1 MTDRPRYPG
10 SVDPSERGV
19 AADLAE
25 LDAFDDGRS
34 HSLPGEPE
42 WPVEDVVVEYETGW
56 VTAGYDLVVQP
67 DGSRKKYYWA
77 ELPPAVVVVAIG
89 DSDGRYD
96 EGDSEGGLGDDTAS
110 DGNGT
115 DDDADDNDPASD
127 TDTDADHP
135 NVAGEVLFVEQY
147 RPTIRQT
154 QLELPAGIVEREET
168 YTEAA
173 KRELREETGFAAESA
188 ALLQEVWC
196 TTGLL
201 RHKRGYVVVEGLD
214 PVDQSLDENEF
225 LTPRAVPAP
234 DAFEV
239 ARSPLS
245 NEATLDGLLLAEAD
259 GYL

>member
-10 SVDPSERGV
+10 SVDLGEAGV

-96 EGDSEGGLGDDTAS
+96 QDGGSDAAADTAG
-110 DGNGT
+110 DTAG
-115 DDDADDNDPASD
+115 DAANL
-127 TDTDADHP
+127 P

-173 KRELREETGFAAESA
+173 KRELREETGFVAESA
-188 ALLQEVWC
+188 ELLQEVWC

-201 RHKRGYVVVEGLD
+201 RHKRGYVVVEGLE

-225 LTPRAVPAP
+225 LMPRAVPAP

-239 ARSPLS
+239 ARSPLT
-245 NEATLDGLLLAEAD
+245 NEATLDGLLLAETD

>member
-1 MTDRPRYPG
+1 MTKRPQYPG
-10 SVDPSERGV
+10 SVDPSEPGV

-25 LDAFDDGRS
+25 LDPFDDGRS

-89 DSDGRYD
+89 DSNGRYD
-96 EGDSEGGLGDDTAS
+96 EGENDTSADATNDDDTGDDAV
-110 DGNGT
+110 N
-115 DDDADDNDPASD
+115 D
-127 TDTDADHP
+127 TDGELP

-168 YTEAA
+168 YTGAA
-173 KRELREETGFAAESA
+173 KRELREETGFVAESA
-188 ALLQEVWC
+188 ELLQEVWC

-201 RHKRGYVVVEGLD
+201 RHKRGYVVVEGLE

-239 ARSPLS
+239 ARSPLT
-245 NEATLDGLLLAEAD
+245 NEATLDGLLLAETD

>member
-10 SVDPSERGV
+10 SVDPSEAGV

-25 LDAFDDGRS
+25 LDVFDDGRS

-42 WPVEDVVVEYETGW
+42 WPAEDVVVEYETGW

-89 DSDGRYD
+89 DSNGRYD
-96 EGDSEGGLGDDTAS
+96 HA
-110 DGNGT
+110 
-115 DDDADDNDPASD
+115 ASD
-127 TDTDADHP
+127 TDTDLQ

-154 QLELPAGIVEREET
+154 QLELPAGIVERDET

-173 KRELREETGFAAESA
+173 KRELREETGFVAESA
-188 ALLQEVWC
+188 ELLQEVWC

-201 RHKRGYVVVEGLD
+201 RHKRGYVVVDGLE

-239 ARSPLS
+239 ARSPLT
-245 NEATLDGLLLAEAD
+245 NEATLDGLLLAETD

>member
-10 SVDPSERGV
+10 SVDPSETGV

-25 LDAFDDGRS
+25 LDVFDDGRS

-89 DSDGRYD
+89 DSNGRYD
-96 EGDSEGGLGDDTAS
+96 EGNSEGGNGDDTAS
-110 DGNGT
+110 DDN
-115 DDDADDNDPASD
+115 DVNDNDAD
-127 TDTDADHP
+127 ADLP

-173 KRELREETGFAAESA
+173 KRELREETGFVAESA
-188 ALLQEVWC
+188 DLLQEVWC

-201 RHKRGYVVVEGLD
+201 RHKRGYVVVEGLE

-239 ARSPLS
+239 ARSPLT
-245 NEATLDGLLLAEAD
+245 NEATLDGLLLAETD

>member
-10 SVDPSERGV
+10 SVDPSDRGV

-25 LDAFDDGRS
+25 LDPFDDGRS

-89 DSDGRYD
+89 DSDGRFD
-96 EGDSEGGLGDDTAS
+96 EGDGEGGSGDDTAGDDTAS
-110 DGNGT
+110 D
-115 DDDADDNDPASD
+115 DIASD
-127 TDTDADHP
+127 DKDVDDLP

-201 RHKRGYVVVEGLD
+201 RHKRGYVVVEGLE

-239 ARSPLS
+239 ARSPLT